1 MARGRLG
8 ILGKGCAIVI
18 LTILGSVLAGVV
30 SAEIG
35 NLQRAGTNAGT
46 TAAIYS
52 DITAAE
58 AEAMLQTDPNLV
70 LLDVRT
76 PTEFSS
82 GHIRGAR
89 CIPLSAL
96 KARVGVGALDKS
108 KGIVVYSE
116 SGVESEEA
124 SRILAESGF
133 GRVYNLRGGIVGV
146 EKGRGGS
153 FGSRRG
159 EGSGNGKARGSLK
172 IRSLRY
178 GFREACVR

>member
-76 PTEFSS
+76 PTDFSS

-108 KGIVVYSE
+108 KGIVVYSK